1 MTIDVKA
8 HATGLPELGSS
19 SSRGSSS
26 SSGISRNGSRKL
38 NMKRP
43 NHLRRRAEEI
53 DYWRKRAGWF
63 DDDVSMR
70 EFNNGVYDTYYQI
83 DDDAVLESGGQKGGG
98 KRQGLGTFLKVAS
111 ALLALIV
118 FLLLF
123 RAITR
128 RIAPAKKSSKDGKSS
143 KSRSESKSRSGRS
156 SSSRSR
162 SGRSTSGRSRSG
174 RSRSRSR
181 KSSSSSNYELMD
193 DKTDAQS
200 RKSSRSRSRSRRSRS
215 RSSRTRSKSKSR
227 ASESTKEVVL
237 V

>member
-1 MTIDVKA
+1 MSNEDV
-8 HATGLPELGSS
+8 LPDLPIAGEARYENEENASERQS
-19 SSRGSSS
+19 
-26 SSGISRNGSRKL
+26 
-38 NMKRP
+38 
-43 NHLRRRAEEI
+43 LRRRVEEI

-63 DDDVSMR
+63 DDDISMR

-83 DDDAVLESGGQKGGG
+83 DDDQVIANGGKGGG
-98 KRQGLGTFLKVAS
+98 GGGGRNRGLNTFLKVAS
-111 ALLALIV
+111 VLLVLAV
-118 FLLLF
+118 CLLVC

-128 RIAPAKKSSKDGKSS
+128 RVAPAKKQSKDGKSS

-181 KSSSSSNYELMD
+181 KSSSASNYELMD
-193 DKTDAQS
+193 DKTDTQS
-200 RKSSRSRSRSRRSRS
+200 RKSTRSRSRSRRSRS

-227 ASESTKEVVL
+227 ASENTKEVVL

>member
-1 MTIDVKA
+1 
-8 HATGLPELGSS
+8 
-19 SSRGSSS
+19 
-26 SSGISRNGSRKL
+26 
-38 NMKRP
+38 
-43 NHLRRRAEEI
+43 
-53 DYWRKRAGWF
+53 
-63 DDDVSMR
+63 MR

-83 DDDAVLESGGQKGGG
+83 DDDQTVDKSKGKGSRVSA
-98 KRQGLGTFLKVAS
+98 KNRGLTNFLKVACG
-111 ALLALIV
+111 LLALAV
-118 FLLLF
+118 CLLLC

-128 RIAPAKKSSKDGKSS
+128 RVAPTKKTSKDGKSS

-162 SGRSTSGRSRSG
+162 SGRSTGGRSRSG

-181 KSSSSSNYELMD
+181 KSSSASNYELMD

-200 RKSSRSRSRSRRSRS
+200 RKSTRSRSRSRRSRS

-227 ASESTKEVVL
+227 ASENTKEVVL

>member
-1 MTIDVKA
+1 MPSNENVVPDQ
-8 HATGLPELGSS
+8 TGDQGSEQDS
-19 SSRGSSS
+19 HEHPMGSK
-26 SSGISRNGSRKL
+26 RN
-38 NMKRP
+38 
-43 NHLRRRAEEI
+43 HVRRRVEEI

-83 DDDAVLESGGQKGGG
+83 DDDQALENGGKGTSGGG
-98 KRQGLGTFLKVAS
+98 KNRGLTTFLKVAC
-111 ALLALIV
+111 ALLALAV
-118 FLLLF
+118 CLLLC

-128 RIAPAKKSSKDGKSS
+128 RVAPTKKSSKDGKSS

-162 SGRSTSGRSRSG
+162 SGRSTGGRSRSG

-181 KSSSSSNYELMD
+181 KSSSASNYELMD

-200 RKSSRSRSRSRRSRS
+200 RKSTRSRSRSRRSRS

-227 ASESTKEVVL
+227 ASENTKEVVL

>member
-1 MTIDVKA
+1 MANEGKVKLL
-8 HATGLPELGSS
+8 HQPDLSVLDSV
-19 SSRGSSS
+19 SRYRS
-26 SSGISRNGSRKL
+26 KK
-38 NMKRP
+38 MKRP
-43 NHLRRRAEEI
+43 NLRRRTEEI

-70 EFNNGVYDTYYQI
+70 EFNSGVYDTYYQL
-83 DDDAVLESGGQKGGG
+83 DDDKVERGGGRGGNG
-98 KRQGLGTFLKVAS
+98 KRQRLGTLLKVV
-111 ALLALIV
+111 LALV
-118 FLLLF
+118 VLGLCLFLF

-128 RIAPAKKSSKDGKSS
+128 RIAPTKKQSKEGKSS
-143 KSRSESKSRSGRS
+143 KGRSESKSRSGRS

-162 SGRSTSGRSRSG
+162 SGRSASGRSRSG

-181 KSSSSSNYELMD
+181 KTSSSSNYELMD
-193 DKTDAQS
+193 DKTDTQS

>member
-1 MTIDVKA
+1 MVVDILGLREESAEEGLETIFRRD
-8 HATGLPELGSS
+8 EEN
-19 SSRGSSS
+19 
-26 SSGISRNGSRKL
+26 GISTQHN
-38 NMKRP
+38 
-43 NHLRRRAEEI
+43 LRRRVEEI

-83 DDDAVLESGGQKGGG
+83 DDDAAIEYGG
-98 KRQGLGTFLKVAS
+98 KKKTSGVGGNHKGLNTFLKVAS
-111 ALLALIV
+111 ALLALALC
-118 FLLLF
+118 LLVF

-128 RIAPAKKSSKDGKSS
+128 RASPAKKQSKDGKSS

-181 KSSSSSNYELMD
+181 KSSSASNYELMD